1 MYKYTYGHLYT
12 FTHPQTVPLCVF
24 TYIVHTWN
32 LLGMLSA
39 ARETLISAPE
49 TLMTLN
55 LGIFLKMQILLPVW
69 DGA

>member
-1 MYKYTYGHLYT
+1 
-12 FTHPQTVPLCVF
+12 
-24 TYIVHTWN
+24 
-32 LLGMLSA
+32 MLSA

-69 DGA
+69 DGAWDSALKIKLSSDAYTAGPKTTLWAART